1 MLVKWNRMTSGMK
14 SLRYT
19 PQDLSTRLRWEELDQ
34 DYLRQ
39 LIGLAK
45 IEDLAGAGLATR
57 PERLGDVTTTLMPE
71 GACGHA
77 RLVARESMVVCGL
90 GLVAMTLQAYSSD
103 CEFTAS
109 CCDGDSVRPGD
120 VLGILQGDAG
130 TMLQAERVLLNF
142 LQHLSGVATET
153 RFYVEALG
161 DSPTALLDTRKT
173 LPGYR
178 VLQKYAFACGG
189 GVNHR
194 MGLFDRVMLKDNHL
208 EVAGATG
215 GKRLADAVAL
225 ARKTCADLP
234 IEVEVDRMDQ
244 IGPVLAAGADIILL
258 DNFSTDELKVAVE
271 RIDGAACSEAS
282 GGIQLD
288 ALAALG
294 QLGLDFIS
302 TGAPVHQSRWK
313 DIGLD
318 WG

>member
-1 MLVKWNRMTSGMK
+1 MMSNR
-14 SLRYT
+14 RYT
-19 PQDLSTRLRWEELDQ
+19 RDDLSTRLGWEDLDP

-45 IEDLAGAGLATR
+45 IEDLAGAGLRKR
-57 PERLGDVTTTLMPE
+57 PERLGDVTTALMPE
-71 GACGHA
+71 GARGHA
-77 RLVARESMVVCGL
+77 RLVAREPLVVCGL
-90 GLVAMTLQAYSSD
+90 GLVAMTLNAYSAD
-103 CEFTAS
+103 CEMRAS
-109 CCDGDSVRPGD
+109 CHDGDLLQPGD

-142 LQHLSGVATET
+142 LQHLSGIASET
-153 RFYVEALG
+153 RAYVEALR

-178 VLQKYAFACGG
+178 VLQKYAFACAG

-194 MGLFDRVMLKDNHL
+194 IGLFDRVMLKDNHL

-215 GKRLADAVAL
+215 GERLAEAVAL
-225 ARKTCADLP
+225 ARKTCEDLP

-244 IGPVLAAGADIILL
+244 IGPVLEAGADIILL
-258 DNFSTDELKVAVE
+258 DNFSTDELKLAVE
-271 RIDGAACSEAS
+271 LIDGAACTEAS

-288 ALAALG
+288 ALPALG

-302 TGAPVHQSRWK
+302 TGAPVHQSKWK